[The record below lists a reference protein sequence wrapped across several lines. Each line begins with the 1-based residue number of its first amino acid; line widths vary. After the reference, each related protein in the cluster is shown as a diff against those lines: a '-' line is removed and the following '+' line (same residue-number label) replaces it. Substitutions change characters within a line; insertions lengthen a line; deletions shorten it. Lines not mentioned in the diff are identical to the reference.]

1 MNHIRFYRLLVILI
15 LAVTAVSLLSH
26 YAADA
31 ICLADGLNETTL
43 CSNAPASQFVST
55 PAAAETLHTGFDVPT
70 VTAVTLLAAFIFSL
84 ITLQYTAVS
93 FSPAPLSPPP
103 KR

>member
-1 MNHIRFYRLLVILI
+1 MNHIRFYRLFVILI

-31 ICLADGLNETTL
+31 VCLAAGLNETAL
-43 CSNAPASQFVST
+43 CRNAPASQFVST
-55 PAAAETLHTGFDVPT
+55 PAAAETLHAGFDVPP
-70 VTAVTLLAAFIFSL
+70 VTAVTLFATFIFSL
-84 ITLQYTAVS
+84 ITLRYTAVP
-93 FSPAPLSPPP
+93 FSPTPFPPPP